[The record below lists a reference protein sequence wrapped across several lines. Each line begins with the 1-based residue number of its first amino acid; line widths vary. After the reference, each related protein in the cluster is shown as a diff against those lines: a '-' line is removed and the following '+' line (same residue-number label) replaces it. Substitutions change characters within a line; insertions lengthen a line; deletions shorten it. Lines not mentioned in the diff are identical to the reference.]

1 MATHKLKRRR
11 VTPEEA
17 YSRMQAEDSAA
28 KAFGNKRRYRGKKEA
43 ESQALHQWQMQAL
56 KVEPIIDQTLINT
69 PAQVGVADI
78 RRAIMAASKLQGTF
92 ETEISYF
99 EKSQLPQEILEN
111 KSMEQNHNIEEQ
123 EKSVLNASA
132 ELNAMQMPIAP
143 LGQINV
149 NYEFAKV
156 DEFEKEQK
164 IEQIRSP
171 LQITP
176 IYEQKIEL
184 SKEASKQKKHAISRL
199 IDWVMRAWRRIKAV
213 LARMNGP
220 RLTPAGKLALEQLKR
235 LYELIALGFNPDEME
250 IVRLRVAFGEAYYHI
265 MEASRRHSKR
275 KRMDNA
281 AEYQAYVERF
291 LRKAS
296 AELEDG
302 I

>member
-1 MATHKLKRRR
+1 
-11 VTPEEA
+11 
-17 YSRMQAEDSAA
+17 
-28 KAFGNKRRYRGKKEA
+28 
-43 ESQALHQWQMQAL
+43 MQAL